1 MNIKSLLPLLFVAL
15 ILPLGNAFSD
25 EDVSSEASNPRMSSD
40 IEEIVVTAR
49 SKDETLRDIPVA
61 ITAYSEE
68 DMERFA
74 INSLDDIAATSASLE
89 INRINSGSGVQIAI
103 RGIASSPGSLGIEQ
117 SVAVMIDGVYFPQG
131 RAINEGLFDTSQV
144 AILKG
149 PQALYFGKNATA
161 GAIAITTNDPGDE
174 FEFMAKVSN
183 EFEYENLI
191 TEMAVSGPISDNWGA
206 RLALYSEKMDK
217 GWFQNTA
224 TATTYTTVDAAK
236 GFAPT
241 NHANPEPTTK
251 FFPAT
256 ESTYGR
262 LTLKG
267 DLGER
272 TTLKLKASFADKE
285 MASVTMAE
293 LFDCYLGDTPQ
304 INTGGVA
311 NPLPTGGECN
321 KDRATG
327 YNNIPTVPAAAYELT
342 GMFDGALGETYE
354 SKIFTADLTHDFD
367 TMSLRTIINHHEQNV
382 AWVIDCDYNS
392 NTSCFAGEVNDFENL
407 SIEMK
412 LVSTGGGS
420 LNWVLG
426 AYAQETERY
435 FAQEVIFAGAE
446 NSAAD
451 PTNRYVAYDK
461 ISATDGETFSVYGE
475 LIWDINDT
483 MQLTAGGRYIDESK
497 DSYFTQPY
505 VNPVFGFLFV
515 EGRTLEADQSFD
527 DFVPEVTFRYQ
538 PSDTLTYF
546 VAYKEGWKSGGF
558 DNGSI
563 DSTLNAD
570 PLGDITYEPE
580 HVKGFEG
587 GVKALLADG
596 DLEVNFDLYSYEY
609 DDLQLNYFN
618 AATFAYRTLNAEE
631 SESKGLELQLIYL
644 PPSIDGLRLNAAFG
658 YNGSNYVKC
667 VGPCS
672 GGQKPSEGCNIK
684 DGGLSL
690 QNLNGSK
697 RALAPEMRANFGF
710 NYNTV
715 LSNGLEFG
723 LNGNAKHSDE
733 YKLSDTIQDIKQ
745 PKYTTFD
752 ASVSISSPEKGW
764 KLALIGKNLND
775 EYIQTS
781 GSDAPSTGGGAGT
794 EAGFQG
800 DRYAYVKPGRTM
812 MLSLSYRR

>member
-272 TTLKLKASFADKE
+272 TTLKLLIKKW
-285 MASVTMAE
+285 
-293 LFDCYLGDTPQ
+293 L
-304 INTGGVA
+304 
-311 NPLPTGGECN
+311 PL
-321 KDRATG
+321 
-327 YNNIPTVPAAAYELT
+327 L
-342 GMFDGALGETYE
+342 
-354 SKIFTADLTHDFD
+354 
-367 TMSLRTIINHHEQNV
+367 
-382 AWVIDCDYNS
+382 W
-392 NTSCFAGEVNDFENL
+392 
-407 SIEMK
+407 
-412 LVSTGGGS
+412 
-420 LNWVLG
+420 
-426 AYAQETERY
+426 
-435 FAQEVIFAGAE
+435 
-446 NSAAD
+446 
-451 PTNRYVAYDK
+451 
-461 ISATDGETFSVYGE
+461 
-475 LIWDINDT
+475 
-483 MQLTAGGRYIDESK
+483 
-497 DSYFTQPY
+497 
-505 VNPVFGFLFV
+505 
-515 EGRTLEADQSFD
+515 
-527 DFVPEVTFRYQ
+527 
-538 PSDTLTYF
+538 
-546 VAYKEGWKSGGF
+546 
-558 DNGSI
+558 
-563 DSTLNAD
+563 
-570 PLGDITYEPE
+570 
-580 HVKGFEG
+580 
-587 GVKALLADG
+587 
-596 DLEVNFDLYSYEY
+596 
-609 DDLQLNYFN
+609 LNY
-618 AATFAYRTLNAEE
+618 
-631 SESKGLELQLIYL
+631 LI
-644 PPSIDGLRLNAAFG
+644 
-658 YNGSNYVKC
+658 V
-667 VGPCS
+667 
-672 GGQKPSEGCNIK
+672 
-684 DGGLSL
+684 
-690 QNLNGSK
+690 
-697 RALAPEMRANFGF
+697 
-710 NYNTV
+710 T
-715 LSNGLEFG
+715 
-723 LNGNAKHSDE
+723 
-733 YKLSDTIQDIKQ
+733 
-745 PKYTTFD
+745 
-752 ASVSISSPEKGW
+752 
-764 KLALIGKNLND
+764 
-775 EYIQTS
+775 
-781 GSDAPSTGGGAGT
+781 
-794 EAGFQG
+794 
-800 DRYAYVKPGRTM
+800 
-812 MLSLSYRR
+812 